1 MEGIKRMFGLGQY
14 PLVIV
19 RSKVD
24 NKDYSVRDLPDKQE
38 AADLMAKIRIKLNNL
53 KAHVESKFPDK
64 AQVKQL
70 IRNFEAEP
78 SRFIESTPD
87 SELTSYSVNKGES
100 VHLCLRQRE
109 KENESLVKEDV
120 IMFVAIHEMGHMIT
134 QSVGHGPDFWNNF
147 AWLIKEAESI
157 GLYKTY
163 DFKAHPVK
171 YCGMSITDQP
181 SYDPSKDGTDL
192 SVGTVG

>member
-24 NKDYSVRDLPDKQE
+24 NKDYSVRDLPDKQD